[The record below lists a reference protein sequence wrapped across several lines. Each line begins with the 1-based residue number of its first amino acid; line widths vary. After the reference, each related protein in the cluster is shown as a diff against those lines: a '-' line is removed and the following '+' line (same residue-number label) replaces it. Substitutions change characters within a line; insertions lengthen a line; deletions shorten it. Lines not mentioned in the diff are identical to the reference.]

1 MKIIAFDIIG
11 KFAHFRKYFSNSTA
25 LSYTIPPRTTIIGIL
40 AAVMGYQKDTYYEC
54 FSKKNL
60 QMAIAVISPLKKTI
74 HRVNNLM
81 IKSRNFDDFMGH
93 KLHTQ
98 TPIEIITPEDLQN
111 NNLIYRIFILPEDID
126 FREKLL
132 TQLLNKTAVYNISFG
147 VAQFSASIQNINIYE
162 DMEIEE
168 QNIKNLLIEFDS
180 AVLSSSVNK
189 IKFDIAENW
198 KYNYIE
204 EDLIPMDFMCNYN
217 RELKEL
223 KRVLYTTNYFPLKVY
238 FTGIYF
244 KLIKN
249 GAVLNIQ
256 FL

>member
-40 AAVMGYQKDTYYEC
+40 AAVMGYQKDAYYQC

-60 QMAIAVISPLKKTI
+60 QITIAVISPLKKTI
-74 HRVNNLM
+74 HRVNNLR
-81 IKSRNFDDFMGH
+81 IVSRSFDDFMGH

-98 TPIEIITPEDLQN
+98 TPIEIVTPEDLQN
-111 NNLIYRIFILPEDID
+111 NNLAYRVYILPEDIE
-126 FREKLL
+126 FREELIIRL
-132 TQLLNKTAVYNISFG
+132 TNKKAIYNTSLG
-147 VAQFSASIQNINIYE
+147 VAQFSASIQNITIFN
-162 DMEIEE
+162 DNEIEE
-168 QNIKNLLIEFDS
+168 LNIDGCNMEFNS
-180 AVLSSSVNK
+180 AVLSSSVNN
-189 IKFDIAENW
+189 IIFELAENW

-223 KRVLYTTNYFPLKVY
+223 NRVLYTTNYFQLRVN
-238 FTGIYF
+238 FTGNYF
-244 KLIKN
+244 QLSKN
-249 GAVLNIQ
+249 GEVLNIQ